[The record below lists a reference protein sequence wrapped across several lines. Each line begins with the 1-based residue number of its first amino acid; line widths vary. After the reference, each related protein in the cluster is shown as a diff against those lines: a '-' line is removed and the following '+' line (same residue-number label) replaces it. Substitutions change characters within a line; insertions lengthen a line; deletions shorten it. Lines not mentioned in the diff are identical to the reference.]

1 MKTSIKK
8 LNIFAQAS
16 SMYLKQNT
24 KETKLKLAIKEFSKQ
39 IPAIFDEYNNALA
52 VIDINR
58 ANEDSNG
65 SILYSEEQ
73 TGTRKYEFSRE
84 GLLLR
89 DKERRELFNA
99 EDVEVTPVIA
109 ASVPSDLPADLK
121 EIFSGLVIK

>member
-1 MKTSIKK
+1 
-8 LNIFAQAS
+8 
-16 SMYLKQNT
+16 MYLKQNT
-24 KETKLKLAIKEFSKQ
+24 KETKLKLAIQEFSKQ
-39 IPAIFDEYNNALA
+39 IPALFDEYNNALA

-65 SILYSEEQ
+65 SILYSEEL

-99 EDVEVTPVIA
+99 EDVAVTPVIA